1 MASTQPSPSQ
11 PRTQA
16 PTAQELMADPV
27 VQHALDQAWN
37 DSLAA
42 DPAQR
47 HEEGGWIYLDPAS
60 GVITVARASP
70 GSNRFLDLGNPPIF
84 AGCFLVGIFHT
95 HPNPSID
102 GWQPGPSIRDTIM
115 DDLLGVPDLIRS
127 EQGVHISGPVRR
139 RGDLAGRPGF
149 PS

>member
-16 PTAQELMADPV
+16 PTAQELMADPG

-84 AGCFLVGIFHT
+84 
-95 HPNPSID
+95 
-102 GWQPGPSIRDTIM
+102 GPSIRDTIM
-115 DDLLGVPDLIRS
+115 DDLLGFPIL
-127 EQGVHISGPVRR
+127 SGRNKAFTFR
-139 RGDLAGRPGF
+139 AR
-149 PS
+149 